1 MFDTLEVHRKL
12 PLAAVEGVDVS
23 DVKYL
28 KKSVKWKNIEF
39 QTKSLD
45 DCLEHYKLSV
55 NGKLYIRRA
64 KYKEAQ
70 KKRRAKGVGFAL
82 LPMLEMDGEPWFEP
96 APKVPTSLIFYTSV
110 TLEPFSYWVEFEAI
124 FLQGKLHEIKLIALE
139 KTSSDFDVAKNTFQR
154 DFEKA
159 NQQPILNRC
168 WVAFKKMFK
177 W

>member
-1 MFDTLEVHRKL
+1 L
-12 PLAAVEGVDVS
+12 
-23 DVKYL
+23 
-28 KKSVKWKNIEF
+28 
-39 QTKSLD
+39 
-45 DCLEHYKLSV
+45 
-55 NGKLYIRRA
+55 
-64 KYKEAQ
+64 
-70 KKRRAKGVGFAL
+70 
-82 LPMLEMDGEPWFEP
+82 
-96 APKVPTSLIFYTSV
+96 
-110 TLEPFSYWVEFEAI
+110 PFSYWVEFEAI

>member
-1 MFDTLEVHRKL
+1 MGMFDTIEVHRKL
-12 PLAAVEGVDVS
+12 PLAVVEGVDVS

-28 KKSVKWKNIEF
+28 KKSVNWKNIEF

-55 NGKLYIRRA
+55 NGKLYVRRA
-64 KYKEAQ
+64 KYKEAR
-70 KKRRAKGVGFAL
+70 KKRSAKGID

-96 APKVPTSLIFYTSV
+96 ALKVPTSLVFYSSV

-124 FLQGKLHEIKLIALE
+124 FLRGKLHEIKLVALE
-139 KTSSDFDVAKNTFQR
+139 KTPSDFDSAKNTFQR
-154 DFEKA
+154 DFEEVNKERLA
-159 NQQPILNRC
+159 RRC
-168 WVAFKKMFK
+168 WEAVKKIFN